1 MKLSVLMSVYARE
14 SPAFF
19 RQSLDS
25 IAAQT
30 LPADEVVIVE
40 DGPLGEEL
48 KAVIASYKS
57 CLPIVSLRLPANVG
71 LGAALREGLNVCRG
85 EYVARMDSDDI
96 CVPERFWTQMNFLKR
111 NPCVDVVGGTWV
123 EFDEDP
129 SRPHS
134 MRVLP
139 AQGPELLRYARFRNP
154 INHPVVIF
162 RKASV
167 LAAGSYQ
174 SYLDFEDYHLFA
186 RMLMLGYSLYNMDEI
201 LLYHRV
207 GNGMMTR
214 RGGYAYFKRDIAFQ
228 FYLYRIGL
236 LNVFGCVRN
245 ILLRAPIRLTPG
257 VLRALCYR
265 LLLRRRFTPGLT
277 SSGNNRVV
285 KGYGFNR
292 AVSDSK

>member
-1 MKLSVLMSVYARE
+1 MSVYTKE

-30 LPADEVVIVE
+30 LPADEIVIVE
-40 DGPLGEEL
+40 DGPMGEEL
-48 KAVIASYKS
+48 KMVIAAYKS
-57 CLPIVSLRLPANVG
+57 CLPIVSLRLPAHVG
-71 LGAALREGLNVCRG
+71 LGASLREGLNVCRG

-96 CVPERFWTQMNFLKR
+96 CVPERFWMQINFLER
-111 NPCVDVVGGTWV
+111 NPRVDVVSGTWV

-134 MRVLP
+134 MRILP
-139 AQGPELLRYARFRNP
+139 AEGSELRRYAKFRNP
-154 INHPVVIF
+154 INHPAIIF

-174 SYLDFEDYHLFA
+174 SCLDFEDYHLFA
-186 RMLMLGYSLYNMDEI
+186 RMLMRGYSLYNMKEI

-214 RGGYAYFKRDIAFQ
+214 RGGYAYLKRDIAFQ

-236 LNVFGCVRN
+236 LGAFGCLMN
-245 ILLRAPIRLTPG
+245 ILLRAPVRLMPSF
-257 VLRALCYR
+257 LRALCYKF
-265 LLLRRRFTPGLT
+265 LLRRRFTFRT
-277 SSGNNRVV
+277 
-285 KGYGFNR
+285 
-292 AVSDSK
+292 VS